1 MTIELKD
8 LEKIEEK
15 VVDGLIHVIA
25 NDTVKN
31 NIPIKDVVV
40 ETIAKLANGT
50 VPATDRT
57 QKLPS
62 ARDFKKHIAG
72 KTLNQNN
79 S

>member
-15 VVDGLIHVIA
+15 VVEGLVHVVA
-25 NDTVKN
+25 KNTVKN
-31 NIPIKDVVV
+31 NIPITEVVV

-50 VPATDRT
+50 VPDADRT

-72 KTLNQNN
+72 KTLNQSN